1 MGASDERVDRDDEV
15 RFGAFERAIA
25 DRQDKKHPRVVAP
38 NCELK
43 GRGFVLVPQV
53 NCAEQAAS
61 ACSPLSPIKHCKSK
75 LRGEQAKQGS
85 KWKTDDGGIT
95 ILDGFC
101 RRQPRIKTLSSF

>member
-1 MGASDERVDRDDEV
+1 MT
-15 RFGAFERAIA
+15 RFVLGRLRARPIA
-25 DRQDKKHPRVVAP
+25 DREKIKSTILLLLQTASGPPSAALA
-38 NCELK
+38 ELI
-43 GRGFVLVPQV
+43 GRGFVRVSQV
-53 NCAEQAAS
+53 NCAEQA